1 MDFKRGDTVKH
12 KSGTGPQMAVVNVW
26 TEENPPMTHAVLKLN
41 GYGLGDIQCE
51 WFIGLD
57 KE

>member
-1 MDFKRGDTVKH
+1 
-12 KSGTGPQMAVVNVW
+12 MAVVNVW

-57 KE
+57 KESGWFHPELLLKV